1 MLTADRQSKTS
12 AWDSMLSRE
21 GHGNRHWESADEL
34 GYIGGR
40 LDHPATV
47 DVDAAA
53 LFREGRGH
61 VGHGAAEVTH
71 CVDKAQYGQR

>member
-1 MLTADRQSKTS
+1 
-12 AWDSMLSRE
+12 MLSRK

-34 GYIGGR
+34 SYIGGR
-40 LDHPATV
+40 LDHPAAV

-71 CVDKAQYGQR
+71 CVDKV

>member
-1 MLTADRQSKTS
+1 
-12 AWDSMLSRE
+12 MLSHK
-21 GHGNRHWESADEL
+21 GLGNRRLESADEL
-34 GYIGGR
+34 SYIGGW
-40 LDHPATV
+40 LDHPAAV

-71 CVDKAQYGQR
+71 CADKA